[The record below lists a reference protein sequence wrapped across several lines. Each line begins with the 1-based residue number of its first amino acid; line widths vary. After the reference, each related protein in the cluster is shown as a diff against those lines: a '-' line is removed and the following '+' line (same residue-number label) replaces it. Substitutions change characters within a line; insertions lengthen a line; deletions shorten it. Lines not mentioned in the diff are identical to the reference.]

1 VVPGILDVA
10 REAGVSVATVS
21 RALRGLPGVSANTR
35 KAVEVAAADLG
46 YVASPTAAALPTG
59 RTRTVGVLAPWV
71 TRWFFTAVIEGAN
84 QVFCSNGYDVLL
96 YALDPVV
103 GPQGWNV
110 FAVAKRVDGV
120 LGLCL
125 PPVSTQYSHLAGAR
139 SQLVVV
145 GSGPAGTPGVNIDDV
160 AVGRAATEHLIALG
174 HRRIGFA
181 AGGPPDLLQLP
192 VAADRRRGCAEALRD
207 AGLELDPGDVFDA
220 DFSVAGGEH
229 AAAALMCRTQRPT
242 AIVAGCDE
250 IAMGLIHGVR
260 SRGLRVPGD
269 LSVVGVDDHDM
280 ARLFG
285 LTTIAQPARE
295 QGRLA
300 AQMLLDRIA
309 GEQTTPLLVQ
319 TRLVVRQTSAG
330 AATS

>member
-21 RALRGLPGVSANTR
+21 RALRGLPGVSAHTR
-35 KAVEVAAADLG
+35 KAVEAAATELG

-71 TRWFFTAVIEGAN
+71 TRWFFGAVIEGAN
-84 QVFCSNGYDVLL
+84 KVFSGNGYDLLL

-110 FAVAKRVDGV
+110 FALAKRVDGV

-125 PPVSTQYSHLAGAR
+125 PPVSTQYAHLADAG
-139 SQLVVV
+139 SHLVVV
-145 GSGPAGTPGVNIDDV
+145 GSGPAGTPAVNIDDV
-160 AVGRAATEHLIALG
+160 AVGRAATEHLISLG

-192 VAADRRRGCAEALRD
+192 VAADRRRGCSEALRD
-207 AGLELDPGDVFDA
+207 AGLQLRPDDVFDA
-220 DFSVAGGEH
+220 EFSIAGGEQ
-229 AAAALMCRTQRPT
+229 AAAALLSRRERPT

-250 IAMGLIHGVR
+250 IAMGLVHGVR
-260 SRGLRVPGD
+260 SLGLSVPGD

-300 AQMLLDRIA
+300 AQMLLDQIA
-309 GEQTTPLLVQ
+309 GKEATPLLVP
-319 TRLVVRQTSAG
+319 TSLVVRQTSA
-330 AATS
+330 AVADN